1 MSDTGIP
8 VAVNL
13 NDKLSKIGALWIP
26 KIVAQMNDY
35 YIKLVKIENEFVW
48 HSHPE
53 TDEVFLV
60 IEGSMRI
67 DFRDGA
73 VELEQGE
80 LVVVPRGAE
89 HKPFAEQECKI
100 LLIEP
105 VETVNTGSSQAAT
118 DKFPATVGEWI

>member
-1 MSDTGIP
+1 MSVKEIP
-8 VAVNL
+8 STINL
-13 NDKLSKIGALWIP
+13 SDKLSKIDALWTP

-60 IEGSMRI
+60 IEGNMRI

-73 VELEQGE
+73 VELGQGDM
-80 LVVVPRGAE
+80 VVVPRGAE
-89 HKPFAEQECKI
+89 HKPYAEQECEV

-105 VETVNTGSSQAAT
+105 VETINTGNAGG
-118 DKFPATVGEWI
+118 DRTVDDLEWI

>member
-1 MSDTGIP
+1 MRDNGVP
-8 VAVNL
+8 VAINL
-13 NDKLSKIGALWIP
+13 GQKLSKIDALWTP

-35 YIKLVKIENEFVW
+35 YIKLVKIEDEFVW

-80 LVVVPRGAE
+80 LVVVPRGVD
-89 HKPFAEQECKI
+89 HRPFAERVCKI

-105 VETVNTGSSQAAT
+105 TETVNTGDAGG
-118 DKFPATVGEWI
+118 DRTVADLDWI

>member
-1 MSDTGIP
+1 MSEDSLPPAI
-8 VAVNL
+8 NISQKFQ
-13 NDKLSKIGALWIP
+13 NIDALWTP
-26 KIVAQMNDY
+26 KVVARMNDY
-35 YIKLVKIENEFVW
+35 YIKLVKIEDEFVW

-53 TDEVFLV
+53 TDELFLV

-73 VELEQGE
+73 VELSEGE
-80 LVVVPRGAE
+80 IVVVPRGKE

-105 VETVNTGSSQAAT
+105 VETANTGDAGGER
-118 DKFPATVGEWI
+118 TVADLEWI

>member
-1 MSDTGIP
+1 MTNTRIP
-8 VAVNL
+8 KSINL
-13 NDKLSKIGALWIP
+13 NEKLSKIDTLWTP
-26 KIVAQMNDY
+26 RIVAQMNDY
-35 YIKLVKIENEFVW
+35 FLKLVKIEDEFVW

-67 DFRDGA
+67 DFREGA
-73 VELEQGE
+73 VELSEGE
-80 LVVVPRGAE
+80 MVVVPRGAE

-105 VETVNTGSSQAAT
+105 VETVNTGDT
-118 DKFPATVGEWI
+118 GGERTVANLEWI

>member
-1 MSDTGIP
+1 MSAYGIP
-8 VAVNL
+8 GVINL
-13 NDKLSKIGALWIP
+13 GDKLSKIEALWTP

-35 YIKLVKIENEFVW
+35 YIKLVRIEDEFVW

-67 DFRDGA
+67 DFREGA
-73 VELEQGE
+73 VELSQGE
-80 LVVVPRGAE
+80 MVVVPRGVE
-89 HKPFAEQECKI
+89 HKPFAERECMV

-105 VETVNTGSSQAAT
+105 VETVNTGDAGGDRTVT
-118 DKFPATVGEWI
+118 DLEWI

>member
-1 MSDTGIP
+1 MSVKGIP
-8 VAVNL
+8 STINL
-13 NDKLSKIGALWIP
+13 SDKLSKIDALWTP

-35 YIKLVKIENEFVW
+35 YIKLVKIEDEFVW

-60 IEGSMRI
+60 IEGNMRI

-73 VELEQGE
+73 VELGQGDM
-80 LVVVPRGAE
+80 VVVPQGVE
-89 HKPFAEQECKI
+89 HKPYAEQECEI

-105 VETVNTGSSQAAT
+105 VETINTGNAGG
-118 DKFPATVGEWI
+118 DRTVTELEWI

>member
-1 MSDTGIP
+1 MIVKGIP
-8 VAVNL
+8 STINL
-13 NDKLSKIGALWIP
+13 SDKLSKIDALWTP

-35 YIKLVKIENEFVW
+35 YIKLVKIEDEFVW

-60 IEGSMRI
+60 IEGNMRI

-73 VELEQGE
+73 VELGQGE
-80 LVVVPRGAE
+80 MVVVPRGAE
-89 HKPFAEQECKI
+89 HKPYAEQECEI

-105 VETVNTGSSQAAT
+105 VETINTGDAGG
-118 DKFPATVGEWI
+118 DRTVDDLEWI

>member
-1 MSDTGIP
+1 MSQESLPAAI
-8 VAVNL
+8 NL
-13 NDKLSKIGALWIP
+13 REKLTLFSELWSP

-35 YIKLVKIENEFVW
+35 YFKLVKVEGEFVW

-60 IEGSMRI
+60 MEGELRI

-73 VELEQGE
+73 VELKQGE
-80 LVVVPRGAE
+80 MTVVPRGAE
-89 HKPFAEQECKI
+89 HRPFAQRECQI

-105 VETVNTGSSQAAT
+105 VETVNTGDAGGER
-118 DKFPATVGEWI
+118 TVVDPEWI

>member
-1 MSDTGIP
+1 MSVKEIP
-8 VAVNL
+8 STINL
-13 NDKLSKIGALWIP
+13 SDKLSKIDALWTP

-60 IEGSMRI
+60 IEGNMRI
-67 DFRDGA
+67 DFRDGV
-73 VELEQGE
+73 VELGQGDM
-80 LVVVPRGAE
+80 VVVPRGAE
-89 HKPFAEQECKI
+89 HKPYAEQECEV

-105 VETVNTGSSQAAT
+105 VETINTGNAGG
-118 DKFPATVGEWI
+118 DRTVDDLEWI

>member
-1 MSDTGIP
+1 MTETGVPRAI
-8 VAVNL
+8 NL
-13 NDKLSKIGALWIP
+13 NQKLSKIDALWTP
-26 KIVAQMNDY
+26 KVVAQMNDY
-35 YIKLVKIENEFVW
+35 YIKLVKIEDEFVW

-60 IEGSMRI
+60 IEGDMRI

-80 LVVVPRGAE
+80 LVVVPRGKE
-89 HKPFAEQECKI
+89 HKPFAERECKV

-105 VETVNTGSSQAAT
+105 TETVNTGDTGGAR
-118 DKFPATVGEWI
+118 TVADLEWI

>member
-1 MSDTGIP
+1 MIDKGDPKAI
-8 VAVNL
+8 NL
-13 NDKLSKIGALWIP
+13 SDKLAKIDALWTP

-35 YIKLVKIENEFVW
+35 YIKLVKIEDEFVW

-73 VELEQGE
+73 VELSEGE
-80 LVVVPRGAE
+80 MVVVPRGKE
-89 HKPFAEQECKI
+89 HKPFAERECKI

-105 VETVNTGSSQAAT
+105 TETVNTGDAGG
-118 DKFPATVGEWI
+118 DRTVADLEWV

>member
-1 MSDTGIP
+1 MSDHGVPGVI
-8 VAVNL
+8 NL
-13 NDKLSKIGALWIP
+13 SEKLLKIDELWMP

-35 YIKLVKIENEFVW
+35 YLKLVKFENEFVW

-60 IEGSMRI
+60 VEGSMRI

-73 VELEQGE
+73 VELSEGE
-80 LVVVPRGAE
+80 MVVVPRGLE
-89 HKPFAEQECKI
+89 HRPFAESLCEV

-105 VETVNTGSSQAAT
+105 VETVNTGDAGGER
-118 DKFPATVGEWI
+118 TVSELEWI

>member
-1 MSDTGIP
+1 MSLEILP
-8 VAVNL
+8 LALNL
-13 NDKLSKIGALWIP
+13 QEKLSLFSDLWTP

-35 YIKLVKIENEFVW
+35 YIKLVKIEDEFVW

-60 IEGSMRI
+60 IEGNMRI

-73 VELEQGE
+73 VELGQGE
-80 LVVVPRGAE
+80 MVVVPRGAE
-89 HKPFAEQECKI
+89 HKPYAEQECEI

-105 VETVNTGSSQAAT
+105 VETINTGDAGG
-118 DKFPATVGEWI
+118 DRPVDDLEWI

>member
-1 MSDTGIP
+1 MSRESLPAAI
-8 VAVNL
+8 NL
-13 NDKLSKIGALWIP
+13 REKLTLFSELWSP

-35 YIKLVKIENEFVW
+35 YFKLVKVEGEFVW

-60 IEGSMRI
+60 MEGELRI

-73 VELEQGE
+73 VELMQG
-80 LVVVPRGAE
+80 VMPVVPRGAE
-89 HKPFAEQECKI
+89 HRPFAQRECQI

-105 VETVNTGSSQAAT
+105 VETVNTGDAGG
-118 DKFPATVGEWI
+118 DRTVVDPEWI

>member
-1 MSDTGIP
+1 MSEDSVPSAIDLGQ
-8 VAVNL
+8 
-13 NDKLSKIGALWIP
+13 KFQKIDALWTP
-26 KIVAQMNDY
+26 KVVAQMNDY

-48 HSHPE
+48 HSHTE

-73 VELEQGE
+73 VELSEGE
-80 LVVVPRGAE
+80 MVVVPRGTE
-89 HKPFAEQECKI
+89 HKPFAERECKV

-105 VETVNTGSSQAAT
+105 TETVNTG
-118 DKFPATVGEWI
+118 DVGGDRTVADLEWI

>member
-1 MSDTGIP
+1 MSRESLPAAI
-8 VAVNL
+8 NL
-13 NDKLSKIGALWIP
+13 EQKLTLFSDQWSP

-35 YIKLVKIENEFVW
+35 YFKLVKVEGEFVW

-60 IEGSMRI
+60 IEGELRI

-73 VELEQGE
+73 VELKQGE
-80 LVVVPRGAE
+80 MVVVPRGAE
-89 HKPFAEQECKI
+89 HRPCAQRECQI

-105 VETVNTGSSQAAT
+105 VETVNTGDAGG
-118 DKFPATVGEWI
+118 DRTVIDPEWI

>member
-1 MSDTGIP
+1 MSVEGIP
-8 VAVNL
+8 SSINL
-13 NDKLSKIGALWIP
+13 GDKLSKIDAQWTP

-35 YIKLVKIENEFVW
+35 YIKLVKIEDEFVW

-60 IEGSMRI
+60 INGSMRI

-73 VELEQGE
+73 VELQQGE
-80 LVVVPRGAE
+80 MVVVPRGVE
-89 HKPFAEQECKI
+89 HRPFAESECDV

-105 VETVNTGSSQAAT
+105 VQTINTGDAGGERTVT
-118 DKFPATVGEWI
+118 DLEWI

>member
-1 MSDTGIP
+1 MSAYGIP
-8 VAVNL
+8 GVINL
-13 NDKLSKIGALWIP
+13 GDKLSKIDALWTP

-35 YIKLVKIENEFVW
+35 YIKLVKIEDEFVW

-73 VELEQGE
+73 VELSEGE
-80 LVVVPRGAE
+80 MVVVPRGKE

-105 VETVNTGSSQAAT
+105 IETVNTGDT
-118 DKFPATVGEWI
+118 GGERTVADLEWI

>member
-1 MSDTGIP
+1 MSEDSLPPAI
-8 VAVNL
+8 NISQKFQ
-13 NDKLSKIGALWIP
+13 NIDALWTP
-26 KIVAQMNDY
+26 KVVARMNDY
-35 YIKLVKIENEFVW
+35 YIKLVKIEDEFVW

-53 TDEVFLV
+53 TDELFLV

-73 VELEQGE
+73 VELSEGE
-80 LVVVPRGAE
+80 IVVVPRGKE

-105 VETVNTGSSQAAT
+105 VETVNTGDAGGER
-118 DKFPATVGEWI
+118 TVADLEWI

>member
-1 MSDTGIP
+1 MNETSTPLAI
-8 VAVNL
+8 NL
-13 NDKLSKIGALWIP
+13 SEKLQKIDAFWTP

-35 YIKLVKIENEFVW
+35 YIKLVKIEDEFVW

-67 DFRDGA
+67 DFRDGT
-73 VELEQGE
+73 VQLEQGE

-89 HKPFAEQECKI
+89 HKPFAERECKI

-105 VETVNTGSSQAAT
+105 TETVNTGDAGG
-118 DKFPATVGEWI
+118 DRTVAELEWI